1 ADTGPSSARADVLTL
16 SLAPGER
23 WWGGRVTDALA
34 MPLGQRPFE
43 CDLAGQEP
51 APGERAPGS
60 NQASPL
66 LLSSAGRSVH
76 SVRRFIFR
84 CGGGVVEVEGEDLRV
99 QSAGDGRRAHFRG
112 VIGGPIRPSG
122 SIPHRALC
130 TGPQYNS
137 GIEQPDLPTQSGVL
151 DYVRR

>member
-1 ADTGPSSARADVLTL
+1 MSTAADTGPSSARADVLTL

-76 SVRRFIFR
+76 SERPFHFRF
-84 CGGGVVEVEGEDLRV
+84 GDGVLEVEGEDLRCNCP
-99 QSAGDGRRAHFRG
+99 GDSSRGAFLRRL
-112 VIGGPIRPSG
+112 GGTSYPSWVSPICVLFSD
-122 SIPHRALC
+122 
-130 TGPQYNS
+130 TQYIS
-137 GIEQPDLPTQSGVL
+137 
-151 DYVRR
+151 